1 MSPVDLFTRWMARPW
16 HARPMLLWLAVSGSL
31 MVCLM
36 LAVQHRYQDA
46 KTHQAQAQTI
56 DIVRA
61 GEDLREGLLHLALG
75 RESDSPW
82 QQEQGVVLLEQ
93 ALAGYRRALAGLAQ
107 ASNSGDATAGFA
119 EDLHRLETRVA
130 DLRRA
135 YLRSGGR
142 IALDAATRSDL
153 YAIAG
158 KAAVLSNRVRQE
170 VERTT
175 ARLHQVFLLTL
186 LASGL
191 MLGTICV
198 ALFLAQRARDR
209 SERALEASEERWR
222 YALEGAG
229 DGVWDWDVLAGRVT
243 YSERWKAMLGIDQE
257 NMSDALEEWRSRV
270 HPDDVQRVLD
280 VLKEAQEGRAS
291 QYKCEYRIRCQDG
304 SWRWVLDRGMVFERD
319 AAGRATRMLGTLADI
334 SALKQAQDMIWQQAN
349 YDALTGLPNRRML
362 YDRLDVEVK
371 KVQTRGE
378 RLAVFFIDLDRFKEV
393 NDSLGHQVGDMLL
406 LSAARRLQDCIRGTD
421 TLSRQ
426 GGDEFTMLLPLHD
439 DGHRAQDVA
448 ERILQAFQAPFSLG
462 GESLYVSASIGI
474 SICPDD
480 SADPQ
485 GLLKN
490 ADQALYAA
498 KEAGR
503 NRYHFFTPAMQA
515 RANARLEVTNDLR
528 QALAGQQFHLVYQ
541 PIVQL
546 ATGRLNKAEAL
557 VRWQHPAKGAVS
569 PASFIPAAES
579 SGLIVPLGS
588 WIFETAVD
596 QVQIW
601 RERFDAGFQISINK
615 SPVQFRTPK
624 QAAEAVNLLELLA
637 ERRLPGQSVIIEIT
651 EGLLLDPSPEVQN
664 RLLQFRDAGLG
675 VALDDFGTGYS
686 SLSYLQKFDID
697 FIKIDR
703 AFVSGL
709 APGSKNLLLCKAMIT
724 MAHELGIQVVA
735 EGIETEEQMQ
745 LLRDAGCDFGQG
757 FYWGQPQTAERFEA
771 AWFAPGGVA
780 GVSGNVPVAL
790 APAGRNEPP
799 G

>member
-1 MSPVDLFTRWMARPW
+1 MTPVGNPPGWLARPW
-16 HARPMLLWLAVSGSL
+16 HARPLMLWLAVTGSL
-31 MVCLM
+31 LVCLM
-36 LAVQHRYQDA
+36 LAAQHRYQDT
-46 KTHQAQAQTI
+46 KSHQAQALSLEI
-56 DIVRA
+56 MRA

-75 RESDSPW
+75 RETESPW

-93 ALAGYRRALAGLAQ
+93 ALTGYRRALAGLAG
-107 ASNSGDATAGFA
+107 ADVTATAGFA
-119 EDLHRLETRVA
+119 DDLHRLEGRVTA
-130 DLRRA
+130 LRRA
-135 YLRSGGR
+135 YLRSGGS
-142 IALDAATRSDL
+142 IDMDAATRADL
-153 YAIAG
+153 YAMAG
-158 KAAVLSNRVRQE
+158 KTAALSNRVRQE

-175 ARLHQVFLLTL
+175 TRLHQIFLLTL
-186 LASGL
+186 LASAL
-191 MLGTICV
+191 MLGAICV
-198 ALFLAQRARDR
+198 ALFLGQRARDR

-257 NMSDALEEWRSRV
+257 NISDALEEWRSRV
-270 HPDDVQRVLD
+270 HPDDLQRVLD
-280 VLKEAQEGRAS
+280 VLKDAQEGRAS

-319 AAGRATRMLGTLADI
+319 TAGRATRMLGTLADI
-334 SALKQAQDMIWQQAN
+334 SALKQAQDIIWQQAN

-362 YDRLDVEVK
+362 YDRLEVEVK

-393 NDSLGHQVGDMLL
+393 NDSLGHQTGDMLL
-406 LSAARRLQDCIRGTD
+406 LAAARRLQDCIRGID

-448 ERILQAFQAPFSLG
+448 ERILLAFRAPFSLG

-588 WIFETAVD
+588 WIFETAVE
-596 QVQIW
+596 QVHSW

-624 QAAEAVNLLELLA
+624 SAAEAVNLLDLLA
-637 ERRLPGQSVIIEIT
+637 QRSLPGQSVIIEIT
-651 EGLLLDPSPEVQN
+651 EGLLLDPSPEVQS

-703 AFVSGL
+703 AFVNGL

-757 FYWGQPQTAERFEA
+757 FYWGQPQTAEVFEA
-771 AWFAPGGVA
+771 AWFGQPERVRS
-780 GVSGNVPVAL
+780 VEMP
-790 APAGRNEPP
+790 R
-799 G
+799 